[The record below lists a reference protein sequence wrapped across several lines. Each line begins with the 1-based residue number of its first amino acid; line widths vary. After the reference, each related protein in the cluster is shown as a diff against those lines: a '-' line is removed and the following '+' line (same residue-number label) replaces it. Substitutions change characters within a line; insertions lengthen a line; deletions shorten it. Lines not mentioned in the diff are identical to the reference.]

1 MFGVIKGLA
10 VTLAQLPKKKV
21 TLQYPEVRPVWPE
34 RFRGIHEFI
43 PDLCIACNQCAR
55 ICPTGCIS
63 LSGSRDE
70 NKKMRIDTYDINFEI
85 CILCDLCTEVCP
97 TEAVLMT
104 DQFELA
110 AYSRDVLY
118 KDMEWLYENHVK
130 HGTYEKLQAAK
141 RQEAIEAEHKMA
153 EAAKA
158 EKDAAPIAERSA
170 SAQATASQVASAAEP
185 QSESGVSTPAPTSTA
200 TAQTSTATA
209 QTATAA
215 PTSPVAEPPESAA
228 ATPADKGGD
237 AS

>member
-141 RQEAIEAEHKMA
+141 RQEAIEAEHKLA
-153 EAAKA
+153 EEAKA
-158 EKDAAPIAERSA
+158 EHDAAPIAERSA
-170 SAQATASQVASAAEP
+170 SAQATASQVASAAET
-185 QSESGVSTPAPTSTA
+185 QTDSAASSPAPD
-200 TAQTSTATA
+200 
-209 QTATAA
+209 
-215 PTSPVAEPPESAA
+215 ESAA
-228 ATPADKGGD
+228 APPTDKGGD

>member
-1 MFGVIKGLA
+1 MFGVLKGLG
-10 VTLAQLPKKKV
+10 VTLRQLPKKKV
-21 TLQYPEVRPVWPE
+21 TLQYPDVKMVWPE

-110 AYSRDVLY
+110 SYSRDVLY
-118 KDMEWLYENHVK
+118 KDMEWLYDNHVK
-130 HGTYEKLQAAK
+130 HGSYERLQAAK
-141 RQEAIEAEHKMA
+141 RQEAIDA
-153 EAAKA
+153 
-158 EKDAAPIAERSA
+158 KDAAPITPRAA
-170 SAQATASQVASAAEP
+170 SDQATASQITP
-185 QSESGVSTPAPTSTA
+185 SGDADSTGAT
-200 TAQTSTATA
+200 TAQRL
-209 QTATAA
+209 
-215 PTSPVAEPPESAA
+215 
-228 ATPADKGGD
+228 KGGD
-237 AS
+237 E